1 MACVSRTPGGGHALA
16 LLAMLIVGAAAR
28 PAVAGEAIVKQ
39 VTHVIEMFTSQGCSS
54 CPPAEALLTRLA
66 DEPGILALA
75 YHVDYWDYIG
85 WRDTFGSAANTD
97 RQRAYA
103 KSFATTTIY
112 TPQAVVNGKAAVV
125 GSHEAKLRRL
135 LEAEALPARASSA
148 NIDLSVVGDRLHI
161 TAKGAAAS
169 SGGQTPVLM
178 LVTFVDEA
186 PVAIERGENS
196 GHTLANT
203 HAVKDWRVLG
213 MWTGETMEIDLPLV
227 TVFGP
232 DKRKLGCAAILQSVT
247 ADGAPGP
254 IIAAAQL
261 EFPPE

>member
-1 MACVSRTPGGGHALA
+1 MAMM
-16 LLAMLIVGAAAR
+16 LLAAAPAR
-28 PAVAGEAIVKQ
+28 QAAAGEAIVKQ

-54 CPPAEALLTRLA
+54 CPPAEKLLTKLA

-85 WRDTFGSAANTD
+85 WRDTFGSPANTD

-103 KSFATTTIY
+103 KSFDTTTIY
-112 TPQAVVNGKAAVV
+112 TPQAVVNGRAAVV

-135 LEAEALPARASSA
+135 LDSHALPEGAPAA
-148 NIDLSVVGDRLHI
+148 QIDLSVDADRLHI
-161 TAKGAAAS
+161 TAKGPPAS
-169 SGGQTPVLM
+169 AGGQTPVLM

-186 PVAIERGENS
+186 PVAIDRGENS

-203 HAVKDWRVLG
+203 HAVKDWRILG

-227 TVFGP
+227 TLFGSE
-232 DKRKLGCAAILQSVT
+232 KRKVGCAAILQSVT

-261 EFPPE
+261 EFPAE